1 MRLIIVS
8 GLSGSGKSV
17 ALHMLEDLGHYCI
30 DNIPVTLLKSFV
42 QGTVQTK
49 ERAYE
54 RTVVGVDARNRPSDL
69 ANLPSIVREIRAS
82 GIECDVLFLHAD
94 EPTLIKRYRE
104 TRRKHPLSGEG
115 VGLQQAIARESVLL
129 EPVAS
134 EADLIIDTS
143 TTSVHDLRELIRERV
158 AARRESQLSLQ
169 FQSFGYK
176 NGLPADADIVF
187 DVRCL
192 PNPYWVPS
200 LRGQT
205 GRDPE
210 VVEWLSNQS
219 DVNDMLESIAGYLQR
234 WIPEFLRSNRSYL
247 TVAVGCTGGQHRS
260 VYLVERLADSFQD
273 ASEQVLV
280 RHTGLKF

>member
-17 ALHMLEDLGHYCI
+17 ALHMLEDLGYYCI

-42 QGTVQTK
+42 AVVQT
-49 ERAYE
+49 EESAY
-54 RTVVGVDARNRPSDL
+54 THAAVGIDARNQPADI
-69 ANLPSIVREIRAS
+69 ATLPSMITDIREAQV
-82 GIECDVLFLHAD
+82 ECDVLFLHAD
-94 EPTLIKRYRE
+94 EQTLIKRYRQSP
-104 TRRKHPLSGEG
+104 RKHPLSGEG
-115 VGLQQAIARESVLL
+115 VDLKQAIAEERALL
-129 EPVAS
+129 ETVAS
-134 EADLIIDTS
+134 AADLIIDTS
-143 TTSVHDLRELIRERV
+143 NTSMHELRELIRDRV

-176 NGLPADADIVF
+176 TGLPADADIVF

-192 PNPYWVPS
+192 PNPYWVPG

-205 GRDPE
+205 GRDPA
-210 VVEWLSNQS
+210 VAEWLSGQS
-219 DVNDMLESIAGYLQR
+219 EVIDMLESIAVYLQR

-260 VYLVERLADSFQD
+260 VYLVERLADRFRD
-273 ASEQVLV
+273 ASENVMV
-280 RHTGLKF
+280 RHTEINT